1 MVKEDTKWMNIA
13 IIEALK
19 AESKGEIPVGAV
31 IVKDNKIIA
40 SGHNEPISKNDPTA
54 HAEIKVIRQAGKKLK
69 NYRLM
74 GTTLYVTLEPCSMC
88 FGAIM
93 HARIDRIVFGAYDF
107 KGGACDSYSD
117 LKIFNH
123 KVIITGGILESNCR
137 EILHSFFKQR
147 R

>member
-1 MVKEDTKWMNIA
+1 MDTDKKFMLRAIELSKNSIED
-13 IIEALK
+13 
-19 AESKGEIPVGAV
+19 GGGPFGCV
-31 IVKDNKIIA
+31 IVKDGVIIA
-40 SGHNEPISKNDPTA
+40 EGKNQVAIKNDPTA